1 MWARS
6 FTKEVTF
13 VRTNYSLSSDQQKSE
28 LDDLQF
34 RLKHVYESVAE
45 FENNRKR
52 TLSVLHRSLERE
64 KDRIGQKEGI
74 NTTSVI
80 DTVTVI
86 QEEVDSRKKELTVIE
101 SDISRYQHDLEQLK
115 SKLSKK
121 QQDLANQRENRN
133 TLVEYERLKDH
144 RESLANEIEI
154 LRTEL
159 ADLECTERELS
170 EWLSNEEG

>member
-1 MWARS
+1 M
-6 FTKEVTF
+6 
-13 VRTNYSLSSDQQKSE
+13 RTNNSLSSDQQKSE

-34 RLKHVYESVAE
+34 RLKRVHESIAE
-45 FENNRKR
+45 FDKNRKH
-52 TLSVLHRSLERE
+52 TLSVLRRSLERE

-86 QEEVDSRKKELTVIE
+86 QEKVDSRKKELTVIE
-101 SDISRYQHDLEQLK
+101 SDISRLQHDLEQLK
-115 SKLSKK
+115 NKLSKK
-121 QQDLANQRENRN
+121 QQDVAKQREDKSSQ
-133 TLVEYERLKDH
+133 VEYERLKDR

-159 ADLECTERELS
+159 ADLECTGRELS
-170 EWLSNEEG
+170 EWLSNAEG